1 MSEIASK
8 SPRLRAPA
16 VTVAVFAAVAAL
28 TPGAQATF
36 EGKSGSIA
44 FQRIADLDDPDSSDI
59 ARVDPRTRQVRTLT
73 AFPGLSW
80 FPDYSPNGSK
90 LTFTRTDFDA
100 TPSDVLYTM
109 KADGSRQTP
118 LTTKCSGECLGDSSS
133 AWAPNG
139 RRLVFERAYGPV
151 VDDAAAKV
159 ELRTVKA
166 DGSHERLIPLDL
178 PGREPHDA
186 QWSPNGRRLAVNV
199 LNVGDTQPE
208 SASALYVFRPDGTRL
223 RRITPL
229 SLNAGNPDWSPS
241 GKRIVFNSS
250 YEGQGA
256 ADIYTVRPDGSHLRR
271 VHAAP
276 VDQFAFEPVFSPSG
290 KRIAFTQ
297 TDDEFLAH
305 IHTMRR
311 NGTRVRQI
319 THGPV
324 VDLRPDWGARR

>member
-1 MSEIASK
+1 MTNLNAS
-8 SPRLRAPA
+8 RAPR
-16 VTVAVFAAVAAL
+16 VRPTVVALAIVAMA
-28 TPGAQATF
+28 TIPASANATF
-36 EGKSGSIA
+36 EGKSGPIA
-44 FQRIADLDDPDSSDI
+44 FQRIANLDDPDSSDI
-59 ARVDPRTRQVRTLT
+59 VRVNPRTGRVRTLT
-73 AFPGLSW
+73 DSPGLSW
-80 FPDYSPNGSK
+80 FPDYSPNGNRIA
-90 LTFTRTDFDA
+90 FTRTDFDA
-100 TPSDVLYTM
+100 TPSDALYTM

-118 LTTKCSGECLGDSSS
+118 LTTQCSGECLGDSSS
-133 AWAPNG
+133 AWAANG

-166 DGSHERLIPLDL
+166 DGSRERLIPLDL

-208 SASALYVFRPDGTRL
+208 SASAIYVFRPDGTRL

-256 ADIYTVRPDGSHLRR
+256 ADIYTVRPDGSHLRQ
-271 VHAAP
+271 VHAPPA
-276 VDQFAFEPVFSPSG
+276 DHFAFEPVFSPSG

-297 TDDEFLAH
+297 TDDKFLAH

-311 NGTRVRQI
+311 NGTRVRQV
-319 THGPV
+319 TSGPV